1 MYNLEV
7 AEEALLLCGARPQA
21 DLNSANDGGAKFG
34 RFCPTTHFSHS
45 KVENLISGC
54 LPSQINLESEE
65 CNQSEHPAGGNRGII
80 ENIHFIENRDC
91 NEFGILTHLSRF
103 QLFFKIEMK
112 L

>member
-1 MYNLEV
+1 MGDFEI
-7 AEEALLLCGARPQA
+7 
-21 DLNSANDGGAKFG
+21 F
-34 RFCPTTHFSHS
+34 S
-45 KVENLISGC
+45 KVENLIRGC

-65 CNQSEHPAGGNRGII
+65 CDQSEHPAGGNRGII
-80 ENIHFIENRDC
+80 EFKKNIYARKNIHFIENRDC